1 MRPPALLIAAL
12 MVTPAGVHAE
22 GAELYEIYCSNC
34 HGKNAEM
41 LNGVVGTP
49 ERFREI
55 LEGATEDM
63 PDFYGVF
70 EPEQVEALYE
80 YVATAAAAI
89 R

>member
-1 MRPPALLIAAL
+1 
-12 MVTPAGVHAE
+12 
-22 GAELYEIYCSNC
+22 
-34 HGKNAEM
+34 M